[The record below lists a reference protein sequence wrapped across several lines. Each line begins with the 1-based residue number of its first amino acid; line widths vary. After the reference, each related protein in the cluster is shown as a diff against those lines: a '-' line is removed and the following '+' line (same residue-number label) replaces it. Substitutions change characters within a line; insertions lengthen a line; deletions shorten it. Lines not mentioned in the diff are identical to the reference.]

1 MAISAIMTR
10 KVVTT
15 TADANLASL
24 RQIFTEAH
32 FQHVPVID
40 GTNRVLG
47 IVSVKDFYKSFSAV
61 ADAATS
67 QTTDLFLQARKVRTI
82 MTSPVIAV
90 RPEATV
96 LQAASLLL
104 QHNISCLLVT
114 DSQQI
119 LLGIVS
125 WKDIL
130 RLIVQRQQQ
139 KRQRQEEE
147 E

>member
-15 TADANLASL
+15 SAEASLASL
-24 RQIFTEAH
+24 RQIFTAAN
-32 FQHVPVID
+32 FQHVPVVD
-40 GTNRVLG
+40 ATNRVVG
-47 IVSVKDFYKSFSAV
+47 IVSVKDFYKSFSTI
-61 ADAATS
+61 ADAASS
-67 QTTDLFLQARKVRTI
+67 QTAELFLQARKVRTI

-90 RPEATV
+90 RPESSV
-96 LQAASLLL
+96 VQAASLLL
-104 QHNISCLLVT
+104 THNISCLLVT
-114 DSQQI
+114 DAQQI

-139 KRQRQEEE
+139 KRLRQEEE